1 MPSDFYQRF
10 YHLGVQATCPEC
22 GITRPLREF
31 RKWWGSKRLLRTL
44 CRKCEPEKSLKDM
57 TPEERLTA
65 LDNQRAYVT
74 PLRVEKL
81 NEADRIAKRMARSG
95 VMSRIKKSERLRSWA
110 LVLRLLRDE
119 RAWCRRNQITP
130 ASEEWEDFFKAYEV
144 ALTSALHRLGLIKSK
159 RTPSEAEAQP
169 GHWLYPETC
178 ARLREMYSRCPVVR
192 GRRLYRDPGFLEWR
206 ANAQ

>member
-1 MPSDFYQRF
+1 MTTYYDRF
-10 YHLGVQATCPEC
+10 LHQ
-22 GITRPLREF
+22 GISAHCAGCNRTLRLHEF

-95 VMSRIKKSERLRSWA
+95 VATKIKKSERLRSWA

-119 RAWCRRNQITP
+119 RAWCRRNQVTP

-144 ALTSALHRLGLIKSK
+144 ALTNALYRLGLIKSK